1 MTLRFSRQVVLI
13 AFLGCAFQACGA
25 PLQLR
30 QGAGRSAG
38 ARGAAN
44 APAPGGALAQRFVGN
59 ITTRG
64 EVRSDF
70 ADYWNQLTPENEGKW
85 ASVEAT
91 RNQMDWASLDA
102 EVKYARDHGFPF
114 KEHTFVWGRQAPK
127 WLKGLPKKEHDA
139 KQKEIMEQQF
149 PIFWETPQVA
159 GITLWGYVYGATW
172 KPRSGLIKDD
182 TPRPALVWL
191 MDYLHR

>member
-1 MTLRFSRQVVLI
+1 MSELKANLDKLTK
-13 AFLGCAFQACGA
+13 LGV
-25 PLQLR
+25 PIYI
-30 QGAGRSAG
+30 SEYD
-38 ARGAAN
+38 
-44 APAPGGALAQRFVGN
+44 
-59 ITTRG
+59 ID
-64 EVRSDF
+64 EED
-70 ADYWNQLTPENEGKW
+70 
-85 ASVEAT
+85 
-91 RNQMDWASLDA
+91 
-102 EVKYARDHGFPF
+102 
-114 KEHTFVWGRQAPK
+114 
-127 WLKGLPKKEHDA
+127 DA